1 MSRQHFVIS
10 MASFT
15 VAVMVYS
22 CWPCLDV
29 VLVEVLSCRDT
40 LHGNY
45 RTDRRLSE
53 CDVLNSSIP
62 YHSQVFIT
70 VFLK

>member
-1 MSRQHFVIS
+1 MSGQPVVMS
-10 MASFT
+10 TVSYT

-22 CWPCLDV
+22 CSPCIDV
-29 VLVEVLSCRDT
+29 VLVEVFSCRDT

-53 CDVLNSSIP
+53 CNVLNSSIP
-62 YHSQVFIT
+62 YHSQAFIT
-70 VFLK
+70 VV